1 MLMETG
7 KSGPIDASRDGA
19 ADAEAEA
26 ANDGAFFDPFV
37 LPVPFPTGAERDD
50 PLPNLSS
57 PSLAAVAI
65 ATANCDSLSPTHARA
80 NHRPP
85 AIPRTSRCATRQWRT
100 FLPLLSR
107 GIVGA
112 APVFILGAG
121 WTGKGFVGNG
131 YSGIGTF
138 SKLMVS
144 SGVGI
149 DGGGGGKCSKSNS
162 GGLIGSM
169 CVAIGDDAAVPVY
182 STIWSQYCLSV
193 MVDKT
198 KTNRLHLPA
207 PHLQEEAEDVS

>member
-1 MLMETG
+1 MSHKSTTDIQTVITKYCSCMIHVYAILDSLINNQTQSPHSSGPSVIRILVGARTVLMETG
-7 KSGPIDASRDGA
+7 KSGPIEASRDGA

-37 LPVPFPTGAERDD
+37 LPDPFPTGAEMDD

-65 ATANCDSLSPTHARA
+65 ATANCDSLSPAHVRA

-85 AIPRTSRCATRQWRT
+85 AIPRTSRCAKRQRRT

-121 WTGKGFVGNG
+121 
-131 YSGIGTF
+131 
-138 SKLMVS
+138 
-144 SGVGI
+144 
-149 DGGGGGKCSKSNS
+149 
-162 GGLIGSM
+162 
-169 CVAIGDDAAVPVY
+169 
-182 STIWSQYCLSV
+182 
-193 MVDKT
+193 
-198 KTNRLHLPA
+198 
-207 PHLQEEAEDVS
+207 